1 MSHPVWQ
8 LQEAKNKLSQV
19 VEQALTEGPQ
29 TITRNGVE
37 TVVVLSVQAYRKM
50 VVSRGSLSD
59 FFRESPLAGVAL
71 KLERDKRGWRRG
83 VDL

>member
-1 MSHPVWQ
+1 MSQQVWQ

-37 TVVVLSVQAYRKM
+37 AVVVLSVQAYRKM
-50 VVSRGSLSD
+50 LVSRGSVAE
-59 FFRESPLAGVAL
+59 FFRESPLASSGL
-71 KLERDKRGWRRG
+71 DLERDKRC
-83 VDL
+83 

>member
-1 MSHPVWQ
+1 MSQQVWQ

-37 TVVVLSVQAYRKM
+37 AVVVLSMQAYRKM
-50 VVSRGSLSD
+50 LVSRGSVAE
-59 FFRESPLAGVAL
+59 FFRESPLAGSGL
-71 KLERDKRGWRRG
+71 DLERDKRGWQR
-83 VDL
+83 